1 MDYGQTEPRADS
13 FFTERRYAGAAISC
27 CRRVSVRQSF
37 RLSGCL
43 SARLSVTS
51 LYCIKTTVRIFG
63 VEAPFHPSYTL
74 CRKKIRVSTIDA
86 KLYTALFH
94 HKMVAKTE

>member
-1 MDYGQTEPRADS
+1 MLARLYHAVVV
-13 FFTERRYAGAAISC
+13 C
-27 CRRVSVRQSF
+27 LSVRPSVLPSI
-37 RLSGCL
+37 RL

-63 VEAPFHPSYTL
+63 VETPFHPSYTL

-86 KLYTALFH
+86 ILYTALFH